1 MIMSIK
7 HQIINING
15 KYHYFFNDMINIKV
29 FDPNLLKLDKKSDKN
44 INIYYIGYITVKD
57 SYHKQINRVNHL
69 YLIITEVDGYIKEKN
84 GSKYLVFDL
93 VNENNEVLLKYKE
106 LWDGI
111 KNEIEKKNDDKKAE
125 YDKRF
130 QENQI

>member
-57 SYHKQINRVNHL
+57 SYHKQINSVHHL

-111 KNEIEKKNDDKKAE
+111 KNEIETKNDDKKAE

>member
-1 MIMSIK
+1 M
-7 HQIINING
+7 
-15 KYHYFFNDMINIKV
+15 
-29 FDPNLLKLDKKSDKN
+29 
-44 INIYYIGYITVKD
+44 
-57 SYHKQINRVNHL
+57 